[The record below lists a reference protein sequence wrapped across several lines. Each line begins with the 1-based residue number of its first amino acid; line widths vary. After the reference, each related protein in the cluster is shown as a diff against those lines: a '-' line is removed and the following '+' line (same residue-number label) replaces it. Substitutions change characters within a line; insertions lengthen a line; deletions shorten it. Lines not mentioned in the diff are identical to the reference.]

1 MKRIVA
7 SALLVA
13 LPLSSVAQSQ
23 TPPGAEIPKLV
34 ETVSVRVINIDVV
47 VTDKKGNPIT
57 GLTAADFE
65 VTENRVSQKVT
76 NFSEVRSS
84 ASVQGS
90 TPAPAG
96 TPAVKREETPDH
108 LKRKV
113 IFFVDNLSMAPFN
126 RNRVF
131 QSMKKFAAEVLRPGD
146 EAMIATWNRSMKVR
160 LPFTNDAKQIQQQ
173 LDIIAGE
180 TALGL
185 QNISERR
192 SVETQ
197 IRDARTYNDAV
208 AAARQYA
215 QSVEHDL
222 RQTVSAVNG
231 LLTTLAGVEGKKVL
245 VLTSEGLPIQPGKEM
260 FFYIDE
266 MKQEKGWSGGSSLIE
281 GLGFESSNLIQSIAR
296 AANANGITIYALHA
310 GGLAAGNEGSAEN
323 SRPISY
329 NVSQAAVSNST
340 DSLHLL
346 ADLTGGLATI
356 GTNNFSDAFRKINR
370 DLETYYSIGYR
381 STTERVDR
389 QRNVQVRAKN
399 RNYVVRSRRTFVEKS
414 IQTEMTDRVVANLF
428 YETRANDL
436 KISVI
441 TRQPIATDEG
451 RFRVPVEVMIPME
464 NLTLLQQGEN
474 FRGGFTVYVSVADK
488 NGDMSDVAQRNQ
500 QITVPPSDMQRIAG
514 KHYTYAVELLMEK
527 GRNKIS
533 VGVVDD
539 VSNVTG
545 FEKLEVLAADLR

>member
-1 MKRIVA
+1 MKRFVA
-7 SALLVA
+7 ASLLLL
-13 LPLSSVAQSQ
+13 LPLSLFAQTQPQSR
-23 TPPGAEIPKLV
+23 GEIPKLT

-47 VTDKKGNPIT
+47 VTDKKGNPVQ
-57 GLTAADFE
+57 GLTAKDFE
-65 VTENRVSQKVT
+65 VTENRVSQKIT
-76 NFSEVRSS
+76 NFSEVKSNATASS
-84 ASVQGS
+84 APATAS
-90 TPAPAG
+90 TPAAP
-96 TPAVKREETPDH
+96 REEMPDH

-113 IFFVDNLSMAPFN
+113 IFFVDNLSLAPFN

-131 QSMKKFAAEVLRPGD
+131 QSMKKFAEEVLRPGD

-160 LPFTNDAKQIQQQ
+160 LPFTSDPKQIQQQ

-180 TALGL
+180 SALGL
-185 QNISERR
+185 QNMSEKRG
-192 SVETQ
+192 VETQ

-231 LLTTLAGVEGKKVL
+231 LLTTLAGVEGKKAL
-245 VLTSEGLPIQPGKEM
+245 VLTSEGFPIQPGKEM
-260 FFYIDE
+260 FFFIDE

-281 GLGFESSNLIQSIAR
+281 GLGFESSQLIQSIAR
-296 AANANGITIYALHA
+296 TANANGITIYALHA
-310 GGLAAGNEGSAEN
+310 GGLGAGNEGSAEN

-340 DSLHLL
+340 DSLNLL
-346 ADLTGGLATI
+346 ADMTGGRATV
-356 GTNNFSDAFRKINR
+356 GTNNFSEAFRKINR
-370 DLETYYSIGYR
+370 DLESYYSIGYR

-389 QRNVQVRAKN
+389 QRSVDVRPKNKNFVVRA
-399 RNYVVRSRRTFVEKS
+399 RRTFVEKS
-414 IQTEMTDRVVANLF
+414 VQTEMTDRVVANLF
-428 YETRANDL
+428 YETKANDL
-436 KISVI
+436 KITVI
-441 TRQPIATDEG
+441 TRQPIPGDDG
-451 RFRVPVEVMIPME
+451 RFRIPVEVMIPME

-474 FRGGFTVYVSVADK
+474 FRGGFTVYVAVSDK

-500 QITVPPSDMQRIAG
+500 QLTVPPADMAKIAG
-514 KHYTYAVELLMEK
+514 RHYTYAVELLMEK

-533 VGVVDD
+533 VGVVDEI
-539 VSNVTG
+539 SNVTG